1 MAVGEI
7 GLEDW
12 PKLTLKEALVSAGLG
27 ITVALFVCGPA
38 ILQGGFG
45 VGMVVGIS
53 AALTVLVG
61 GIIGMVMPFLLRKL
75 GFDPATS
82 SSPLITSIL
91 DILGILIYF
100 ELAMQILNL

>member
-1 MAVGEI
+1 
-7 GLEDW
+7 
-12 PKLTLKEALVSAGLG
+12 
-27 ITVALFVCGPA
+27 
-38 ILQGGFG
+38 
-45 VGMVVGIS
+45 MVVGIS

-61 GIIGMVMPFLLRKL
+61 GIIGIVMPFLLRKL